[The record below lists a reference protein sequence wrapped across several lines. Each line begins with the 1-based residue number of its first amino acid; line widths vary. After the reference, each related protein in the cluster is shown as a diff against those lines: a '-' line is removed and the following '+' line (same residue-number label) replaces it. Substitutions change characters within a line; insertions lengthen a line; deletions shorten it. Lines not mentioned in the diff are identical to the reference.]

1 MRETKPRLAA
11 INRLEFCTSTATL
24 QERCRPRIRCSERAP
39 HSRPGDGR
47 EEDRCSI
54 VSARPAQATQRLQR
68 VSFTFCGVTQ
78 SCVHNSTPGLSVQP
92 KRTQRP
98 DPGPHPTASPP
109 AAALILRSFLSRAA
123 SLTVG
128 HTQQLSSPPPPPP
141 PLLLAIRPATRQ
153 LAAAVAAVRHSLPFA
168 SSSLV
173 SSRLFPRAFTLL
185 PLCSF
190 SAGPAPSPPLCPP
203 SPHHRIPS
211 HTTIPVPDHVHGR
224 ICRTLLAADFD
235 DSWLLLQVTDPGPPI
250 P

>member
-1 MRETKPRLAA
+1 
-11 INRLEFCTSTATL
+11 
-24 QERCRPRIRCSERAP
+24 
-39 HSRPGDGR
+39 
-47 EEDRCSI
+47 
-54 VSARPAQATQRLQR
+54 
-68 VSFTFCGVTQ
+68 
-78 SCVHNSTPGLSVQP
+78 VHNSTPGLSVQP

-109 AAALILRSFLSRAA
+109 AVALILRSFLSRAA

-128 HTQQLSSPPPPPP
+128 HTQQLTSPPP
-141 PLLLAIRPATRQ
+141 LFLAIRPATRQ

-173 SSRLFPRAFTLL
+173 SSRLFRALSSCCYCARL
-185 PLCSF
+185 
-190 SAGPAPSPPLCPP
+190 APDLHLRLPLCPP

-211 HTTIPVPDHVHGR
+211 HATIPVPGHVHGS
-224 ICRTLLAADFD
+224 ICRTSLAADFD